1 MIFIKN
7 GIIHDAIHRDPF
19 VGNILIENGRIS
31 ALGPELKT
39 NDDGAEVYDA
49 DGFHIYPG
57 FIDAHCHA
65 GLSVAGAASAG
76 KDVNESNDP
85 LTPQLRAIDG
95 IDPFDKNLRKAAFAG
110 VTCVATG
117 PGSANCIGGTFAA
130 IKTYGKRVDNMV
142 VDPCIAMKCAFGENP
157 KSFYQSKAVSSR
169 MTNAALI
176 RTMLKKTQIY
186 KEKLD
191 QAGEDSSK
199 RPAYDEKC
207 EAMLPVIE
215 RKIPLKAHAHQA
227 NDIFTALRIAKEF
240 NVRITL
246 EHVTDGLLI
255 IDELKDEEVPL
266 ALGPYFASMS
276 KIECRNASW
285 EAPGILSKAGC
296 HVCIISDSPVTPLEE
311 LPLYAGKAIKAG
323 MDSFEAL
330 KAITINPAE
339 HIGAEDRIGSIK
351 AGKDADLVICKGSP
365 FDLYGVIKDVFI
377 NGKIITRS

>member
-1 MIFIKN
+1 MILIKN
-7 GIIHDAIHRDPF
+7 GIIHDAIHREPYA
-19 VGNILIENGRIS
+19 GNILIKDGHISELGTELELNG
-31 ALGPELKT
+31 
-39 NDDGAEVYDA
+39 DDAEIYDA
-49 DGFHIYPG
+49 EGLHIYPG

-65 GLSVAGAASAG
+65 GLSVAGSASAG

-95 IDPFDKNLRKAAFAG
+95 IDPFDKNLRQAALAG

-117 PGSANCIGGTFAA
+117 PGSSNCIGGAFAA
-130 IKTYGKRVDNMV
+130 IKTYGKRVDDIV
-142 VDPCIAMKCAFGENP
+142 IDPCVAMKCAFGENP

-176 RTMLKKTQIY
+176 RTMLRKTQIY
-186 KEKLD
+186 KERLD
-191 QAGEDSSK
+191 HAGEDGSK
-199 RPAYDEKC
+199 RPPYDEKC

-215 RKIPLKAHAHQA
+215 RKTPLKAHVHQS

-240 NVRITL
+240 NVKITL
-246 EHVTDGLLI
+246 EHVTDALLI
-255 IDELKDEEVPL
+255 ADELKDENVPL

-311 LPLYAGKAIKAG
+311 LPLYAGKAIMAG
-323 MDSFEAL
+323 MDSFDAL
-330 KAITINPAE
+330 KAITINAAE
-339 HIGAEDRIGSIK
+339 HIGVAKRTGSIEV
-351 AGKDADLVICKGSP
+351 GKDADLVICKGSP
-365 FDLYGVIKDVFI
+365 FDLQGSIKDVFI
-377 NGKIITRS
+377 NGVKITG

>member
-1 MIFIKN
+1 MLLIKS
-7 GIIHDAIHRDPF
+7 GIIHDAVHKEPF
-19 VGNILIENGRIS
+19 VGNILIKDGHIS
-31 ALGPELKT
+31 AVGAACGLNE
-39 NDDGAEVYDA
+39 DDAKIYDA

-65 GLSVAGAASAG
+65 GLSVAGAESAG

-85 LTPQLRAIDG
+85 VTPQLRAIDG
-95 IDPFDKNLRKAAFAG
+95 IDPFDKNLRQAAFAG

-130 IKTYGKRVDNMV
+130 IKTFGKRVDDMV
-142 VDPCIAMKCAFGENP
+142 VDPCVAMKCAFGENP

-176 RTMLKKTQIY
+176 RTMLRKAQIY

-191 QAGEDSSK
+191 YAGEDSSK

-215 RKIPLKAHAHQA
+215 RRISLKAHAHQA

-246 EHVTDGLLI
+246 EHVTDGLQI
-255 IDELKDEEVPL
+255 VDELKDENVPL

-285 EAPGILSKAGC
+285 ETPGILSKAGC

-311 LPLYAGKAIKAG
+311 LPLYVGKAIKAG

-330 KAITINPAE
+330 KAITINAAE
-339 HIGAEDRIGSIK
+339 HIGAADRIGSIE

-365 FDLYGVIKDVFI
+365 FDLHGSIKDVFI
-377 NGKIITRS
+377 NGTAITGS

>member
-1 MIFIKN
+1 MILIKN
-7 GIIHDAIHRDPF
+7 GIIHDAIHKEPYT
-19 VGNILIENGRIS
+19 GNILIKDGRI
-31 ALGPELKT
+31 AELGVGSEL
-39 NDDGAEVYDA
+39 NENNVEIYDA
-49 DGFHIYPG
+49 DRLHIYPG

-65 GLSVAGAASAG
+65 GLSVAGSASAG
-76 KDVNESNDP
+76 KDVNECNDP

-95 IDPFDKNLRKAAFAG
+95 IDPFDKNLRDAAFAG
-110 VTCVATG
+110 VTCIATG

-130 IKTYGKRVDNMV
+130 IKTYGKRVDDMV

-176 RTMLKKTQIY
+176 RTMLRKTQIY
-186 KEKLD
+186 KERLD

-215 RKIPLKAHAHQA
+215 KRIPLKAHVHQS
-227 NDIFTALRIAKEF
+227 NDIFTALRIAREF

-255 IDELKDEEVPL
+255 TDELKKEGVPL
-266 ALGPYFASMS
+266 ALGPFFASMS

-285 EAPGILSKAGC
+285 ETPGVLSKAGC

-311 LPLYAGKAIKAG
+311 LPLYAGKAIRAG

-330 KAITINPAE
+330 KAITINSAE
-339 HIGAEDRIGSIK
+339 HIGVADRVGSIEV
-351 AGKDADLVICKGSP
+351 GKDADLVICKGSP
-365 FDLYGVIKDVFI
+365 FDLLGNIKDVFI
-377 NGKIITRS
+377 NGVIITRS

>member
-1 MIFIKN
+1 MILIKN
-7 GIIHDAIHRDPF
+7 GIIHDAIHKEPYAGD
-19 VGNILIENGRIS
+19 ILIKDGRI
-31 ALGPELKT
+31 AELGVGSEL
-39 NDDGAEVYDA
+39 NEDNVEIYDA
-49 DGFHIYPG
+49 DKLHIYPG

-76 KDVNESNDP
+76 KDVNECNDP

-95 IDPFDKNLRKAAFAG
+95 IDPFDKNLRDAALAG
-110 VTCVATG
+110 VTCIATG

-130 IKTYGKRVDNMV
+130 IKTYGKRVDDMV

-157 KSFYQSKAVSSR
+157 KSFYQSKSLSSR

-176 RTMLKKTQIY
+176 RTMLRKAEIY

-199 RPAYDEKC
+199 RPTYDEKC

-215 RKIPLKAHAHQA
+215 RRIPLKAHAHQA

-255 IDELKDEEVPL
+255 IDELKDEKVPL

-296 HVCIISDSPVTPLEE
+296 HVCIISDSPVTPLDE
-311 LPLYAGKAIKAG
+311 LPLYAGKAVRAG

-339 HIGAEDRIGSIK
+339 HIGIADRVGSIEV
-351 AGKDADLVICKGSP
+351 GKDADLVICKGSP
-365 FDLYGVIKDVFI
+365 FDLLGSIKDVFI
-377 NGKIITRS
+377 NGSIITRT

>member
-1 MIFIKN
+1 M
-7 GIIHDAIHRDPF
+7 
-19 VGNILIENGRIS
+19 
-31 ALGPELKT
+31 
-39 NDDGAEVYDA
+39 
-49 DGFHIYPG
+49 
-57 FIDAHCHA
+57 
-65 GLSVAGAASAG
+65 
-76 KDVNESNDP
+76 
-85 LTPQLRAIDG
+85 
-95 IDPFDKNLRKAAFAG
+95 
-110 VTCVATG
+110 TCVATG

-130 IKTYGKRVDNMV
+130 IKTYGKRVDDMV

-191 QAGEDSSK
+191 QA
-199 RPAYDEKC
+199 
-207 EAMLPVIE
+207 VIE

-330 KAITINPAE
+330 KAITINSAE
-339 HIGAEDRIGSIK
+339 HIGAADRIGSIE